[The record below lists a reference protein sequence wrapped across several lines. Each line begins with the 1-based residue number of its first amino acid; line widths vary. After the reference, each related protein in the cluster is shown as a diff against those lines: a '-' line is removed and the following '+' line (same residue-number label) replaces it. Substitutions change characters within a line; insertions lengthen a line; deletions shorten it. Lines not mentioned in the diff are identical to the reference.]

1 MAVDTYIVP
10 PGFEAESFDFA
21 EETTPRQFYM
31 IASTPRSGGTLLSQ
45 HLWSSGIMGAPAEYF
60 GFYSTFLRLVAR
72 LQPDTIEDYMTRL
85 MPRRT
90 TANGVFGFKVHYDH
104 LQFMLLSGM
113 LTRIGKMQVIA
124 IERQDRLA
132 QAVSHARALQTGQWN
147 SLNKAQRAEPAYNA
161 DLIRWSANHLGAQR
175 QGWQTFF
182 EQHKLTPLNVDYD
195 ELAADPAGM
204 AQQVI
209 AHANVPHTPV
219 TQVTL
224 PRVERQADGTNTAWA
239 ERFRREEGVC

>member
-1 MAVDTYIVP
+1 MEADTYIVP

-21 EETTPRQFYM
+21 EETVPRQYYM

-45 HLWSSGIMGAPAEYF
+45 HLWNSGIMGAPAEYF

-113 LTRIGKMQVIA
+113 LTRLGQMQVIA

-147 SLNKAQRAEPAYNA
+147 SLNKTPRAEPAYNA
-161 DLIRWSANHLGAQR
+161 DLIRWSLNHLGAQR
-175 QGWQTFF
+175 QGWQAFF
-182 EQHKLTPLNVDYD
+182 EQHKLTPLTVDYHQ
-195 ELAADPAGM
+195 LAADPAGT

-209 AHANVPHTPV
+209 AQANVPQAPVTPV
-219 TQVTL
+219 TL
-224 PRVERQADGTNTAWA
+224 PMVERQGDGTNAAWV
-239 ERFRREEGVC
+239 ERFRREEGTG